1 LLIQKMPIVN
11 TANAEQH
18 PVLDPR
24 LLGRPVHLL
33 PQFAVRLQDDFE
45 VLMQGSARRY
55 WAGWRLETVEFG
67 RAPQAENL
75 RWMAATGLLGTV
87 SVAFERGL
95 LLTLLERRYGG
106 RGAGATQQGAQKE
119 RQIERVTATEDR
131 LSVVLTQQMIDVLYG
146 RVAVSTAMEV
156 APQPVPAN
164 AVAAT
169 TIPGATSWAVRVQ
182 VRDAADTVGSFWIA
196 PDQALMATILGSLR
210 PEQPRPRAARGPSE
224 PLATKLQVKLDGR
237 LVSKEITLGA
247 LFDLKVGDVIPVSMG
262 RADVLLDE
270 ARLFTAAVAES
281 KGKLCLTSFEDAE

>member
-1 LLIQKMPIVN
+1 MPIVQTD
-11 TANAEQH
+11 TADQH

-33 PQFAVRLQDDFE
+33 PQFAVRLQDDLDA
-45 VLMQGSARRY
+45 LMQGGARRY
-55 WAGWRLETVEFG
+55 WAGWRLDAVEFG
-67 RAPQAENL
+67 RAPQGDAL
-75 RWMAATGLLGTV
+75 RWMAATGPLGTV

-106 RGAGATQQGAQKE
+106 RGAGATQQDAAKD
-119 RQIERVTATEDR
+119 RKSERVTATEDR
-131 LSVVLTQQMIDVLYG
+131 LSVVMTQQMIDLLYG
-146 RVAVSTAMEV
+146 RVAASLAMAS
-156 APQPVPAN
+156 APQPVPAA
-164 AVAAT
+164 AVAAAT
-169 TIPGATSWAVRVQ
+169 VPGSSSWAVRVQ
-182 VRDAADTVGSFWIA
+182 VRDAQDAAGQFWIA
-196 PDQALMATILGSLR
+196 PDQGLMAAILGSLR
-210 PEQPRPRAARGPSE
+210 PDQPRPRAARGPSE

>member
-1 LLIQKMPIVN
+1 MPIVN
-11 TANAEQH
+11 TDTAGQH

-33 PQFAVRLQDDFE
+33 PQFAARLQDDLE
-45 VLMQGSARRY
+45 ALMEGSARRY
-55 WAGWRLETVEFG
+55 WAGWRLDAVEFG
-67 RAPQAENL
+67 RAPQLDEL
-75 RWMAATGLLGTV
+75 RWMSATGVLGTV
-87 SVAFERGL
+87 SVAFERCL

-106 RGAGATQQGAQKE
+106 RGAGATQQDPAKD
-119 RQIERVTATEDR
+119 RKSERVTATEER
-131 LSVVLTQQMIDVLYG
+131 LTVVMTQQMIDLLYA
-146 RVAVSTAMEV
+146 RIAVSMAMEV

-164 AVAAT
+164 AVAAAST
-169 TIPGATSWAVRVQ
+169 PGATHWALRIQ
-182 VRDAADTVGSFWIA
+182 VRDAQDGVGQFWIA
-196 PDQALMATILGSLR
+196 PDQDLMAAILGSLR
-210 PEQPRPRAARGPSE
+210 PEQARPRAARGPSE

>member
-1 LLIQKMPIVN
+1 MPIVN
-11 TANAEQH
+11 TDTADQQ

-33 PQFAVRLQDDFE
+33 PQFAVRLQDE
-45 VLMQGSARRY
+45 LASLMEGGARRY
-55 WAGWRLETVEFG
+55 WAGWRIDAVEFG
-67 RAPQAENL
+67 RAPQREEL
-75 RWMAATGLLGTV
+75 RWMAATGPLGTV

-106 RGAGATQQGAQKE
+106 RGAGATQQEGAKD
-119 RQIERVTATEDR
+119 RKSERVTATEDR
-131 LSVVLTQQMIDVLYG
+131 LSVVMTQQMIDLLYG
-146 RVAVSTAMEV
+146 RIAVSMAMAV
-156 APQPVPAN
+156 APQPVPAG
-164 AVAAT
+164 AVSAAAM
-169 TIPGATSWAVRVQ
+169 PGTGNWAVRVQ
-182 VRDAADTVGSFWIA
+182 VRDAADTVGQFWIA
-196 PDQALMATILGSLR
+196 PDQGLMAAILGSLR
-210 PEQPRPRAARGPSE
+210 PEGTCPRPARGPSE
-224 PLATKLQVKLDGR
+224 PLATRLQVKLDGR